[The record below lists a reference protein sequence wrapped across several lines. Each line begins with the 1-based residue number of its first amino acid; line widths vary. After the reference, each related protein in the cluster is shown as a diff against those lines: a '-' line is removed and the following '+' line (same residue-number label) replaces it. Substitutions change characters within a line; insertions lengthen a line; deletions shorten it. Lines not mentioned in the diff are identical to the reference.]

1 MFSPSSITSSENS
14 IKKMSSPTAH
24 ISNTPEYSQESLYP
38 YPNRIHIQDRPTA
51 RAFAESISHQ
61 PIPTSTLTIWADGS
75 ASPIPNHPCAGAIS
89 YIHPLTHTRTESVA
103 VNHLSSSTSS
113 EILAIWE
120 AFRHAAT
127 LTEYFDNLTV
137 FSDAQNALCMLL
149 VDNSSEAQG
158 LVLDIIAWANR
169 FYDEGIRVD
178 LRWTPRDVH
187 VEAQKRVDELSRAYR
202 RMAASVVPAEVLEFD
217 VAFLPISFAPQPEVE
232 AIGFLG
238 ETLRDV
244 WEDALARGAI
254 GERKKASEGKELRV
268 DFRRIERDKRATKI
282 EMSVKRMEKE
292 EKRRK
297 RMARKAARLA
307 KRNSM
312 KKKQN
317 SHLQAVFIY
326 GKAVDNT
333 NCHCLHTFNDKT
345 SEDVSPLSD
354 MGPHPE
360 IPSRPDSESQLSKP
374 T

>member
-1 MFSPSSITSSENS
+1 MKIQS
-14 IKKMSSPTAH
+14 KKMSSSTAH
-24 ISNTPEYSQESLYP
+24 ISNAPEYSQESLYP

-51 RAFAESISHQ
+51 KAFAESISHQ

-89 YIHPLTHTRTESVA
+89 YIHPLTHTRTESV
-103 VNHLSSSTSS
+103 VVSHLSSSTTS

-158 LVLDIIAWANR
+158 LVLDITVWANR

-187 VEAQKRVDELSRAYR
+187 VEAQKRVDGLSRAYR
-202 RMAASVVPAEVLEFD
+202 RTAALVVPAEVLEFD
-217 VAFLPISFAPQPEVE
+217 VVFLPISFAPQPEVE
-232 AIGFLG
+232 AIGFLR

-244 WEDALARGAI
+244 WDDALARGAL
-254 GERKKASEGKELRV
+254 GERKKVSEGKERKSEWQ
-268 DFRRIERDKRATKI
+268 RINRNKRATKI
-282 EMSVKRMEKE
+282 EMSVKRREKE
-292 EKRRK
+292 EKRKK
-297 RMARKAARLA
+297 RLARKPARLA

-333 NCHCLHTFNDKT
+333 NCHCLHTFNNKT
-345 SEDVSPLSD
+345 SEDVSQLSD

-360 IPSRPDSESQLSKP
+360 IPSCPDSESQLLKL